1 MKKFL
6 LLIFITLLPITSQAL
21 TLESFCVQYK
31 LPNKEQWSNSL
42 VVEAAKLYGSELNKI
57 EKKFIYD
64 SFSTYIILSWTPDV
78 ASIVKLKLPGL
89 SAVNSL
95 GIDAHNIEW
104 KIKDSDFC
112 INDNQ

>member
-1 MKKFL
+1 M
-6 LLIFITLLPITSQAL
+6 TSKAL

-57 EKKFIYD
+57 EKKLIYD

-78 ASIVKLKLPGL
+78 ASIVKLDLPGL
-89 SAVNSL
+89 SAVNGS
-95 GIDAHNIEW
+95 GIDAHNIKW
-104 KIKDSDFC
+104 KIKAPDFC
-112 INDNQ
+112 IDSM